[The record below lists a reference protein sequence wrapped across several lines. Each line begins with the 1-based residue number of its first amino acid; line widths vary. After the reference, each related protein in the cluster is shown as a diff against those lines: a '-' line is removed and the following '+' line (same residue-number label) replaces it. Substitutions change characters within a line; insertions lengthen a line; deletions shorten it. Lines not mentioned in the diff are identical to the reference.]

1 MSVGDG
7 ARPITRQRS
16 PWEPFGH
23 VDEIQGCPAAWHR
36 RSVGDGLLT
45 ACVVEEPL
53 GWHMSI
59 SFRDNRGDN
68 SRYPRWDEI
77 THAREALLPSEVG
90 FVMHLPPS
98 DEYVAVHDTTFH
110 LHEFPERRS

>member
-1 MSVGDG
+1 MSG

-16 PWEPFGH
+16 PWQKIGSVPTAPGWSA
-23 VDEIQGCPAAWHR
+23 DSYARQ
-36 RSVGDGLLT
+36 VGDGILRALV
-45 ACVVEEPL
+45 AEEPM

-59 SFRDNRGDN
+59 SFVDHRGEP

-77 THAREALLPSEVG
+77 THARDGLLPADVA
-90 FVMHLPPS
+90 FVMHLPPA

-110 LHEFPERRS
+110 LHEHPERAS